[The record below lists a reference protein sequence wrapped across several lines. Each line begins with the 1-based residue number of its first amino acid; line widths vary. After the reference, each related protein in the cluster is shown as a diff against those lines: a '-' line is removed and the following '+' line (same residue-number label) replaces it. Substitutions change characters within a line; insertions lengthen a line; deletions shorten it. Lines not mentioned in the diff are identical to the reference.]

1 MSSGVTAGFHRA
13 NLVRPMLCVQQF
25 VQWLCKWLY
34 WLVCG
39 VYSGFK
45 QWYNRTLHSE
55 IAGQSNGQF
64 TGQCRRMAVGA
75 GYNGLNFF
83 FFFFEKIACF
93 LKVNML
99 R

>member
-1 MSSGVTAGFHRA
+1 MSSGITADFHRA

-45 QWYNRTLHSE
+45 QWYNRTPSGV
-55 IAGQSNGQF
+55 IAGHSNGHF
-64 TGQCRRMAVGA
+64 SGQCRRMAVGA

-83 FFFFEKIACF
+83 FFFF
-93 LKVNML
+93 
-99 R
+99 